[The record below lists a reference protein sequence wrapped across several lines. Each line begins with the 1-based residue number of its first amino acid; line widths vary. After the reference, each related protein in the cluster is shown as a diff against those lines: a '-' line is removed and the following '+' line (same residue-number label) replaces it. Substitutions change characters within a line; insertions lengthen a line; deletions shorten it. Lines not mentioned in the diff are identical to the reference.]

1 MYESGAYQPLSMEEA
16 LYWSRRAYERF
27 MAAGIAVLQIGLHSS
42 EFLSEELVAGPYCG
56 NFGELVRGV
65 M

>member
-1 MYESGAYQPLSMEEA
+1 
-16 LYWSRRAYERF
+16 

>member
-1 MYESGAYQPLSMEEA
+1 
-16 LYWSRRAYERF
+16 
-27 MAAGIAVLQIGLHSS
+27 LQIGLHSS
-42 EFLSEELVAGPYCG
+42 EFLSEELVAGPYSG